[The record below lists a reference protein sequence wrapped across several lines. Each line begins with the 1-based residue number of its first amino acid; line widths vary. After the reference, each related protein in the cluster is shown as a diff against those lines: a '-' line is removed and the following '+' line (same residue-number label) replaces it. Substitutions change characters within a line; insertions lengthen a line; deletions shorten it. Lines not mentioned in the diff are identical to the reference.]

1 MVWFV
6 RTVHRYYVCVI
17 VCLGPDY
24 RYGIAWSH
32 LHIDMFALRC
42 NLQMLTKSLLGAS
55 TPKPNTKLVE
65 VFGWADA
72 PLPRGK
78 KLARFMQKEFP
89 CARYVQV
96 GNRSAERV
104 PNFGNTSLV
113 YVLNNTTPKGFTKV
127 LRWLGVNGCK
137 FTGNKLSGACV
148 NR

>member
-1 MVWFV
+1 MISRSGALVWSGFLA
-6 RTVHRYYVCVI
+6 RSA
-17 VCLGPDY
+17 LAELAPY
-24 RYGIAWSH
+24 RQADGKKV
-32 LHIDMFALRC
+32 
-42 NLQMLTKSLLGAS
+42 TKDWLNG
-55 TPKPNTKLVE
+55 K
-65 VFGWADA
+65 DA

-113 YVLNNTTPKGFTKV
+113 YVLNSTTPKGFTKV

-137 FTGNKLSGACV
+137 FKGEKLSGVCV